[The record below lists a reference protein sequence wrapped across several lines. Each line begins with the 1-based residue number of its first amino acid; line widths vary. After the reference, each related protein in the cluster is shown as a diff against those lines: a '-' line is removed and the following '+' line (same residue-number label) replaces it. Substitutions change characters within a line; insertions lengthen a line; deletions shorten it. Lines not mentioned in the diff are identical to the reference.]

1 MELETDNG
9 REFQIFGPKLPWKHG
24 YIKNIL
30 NLFCLG
36 FLQVSLRSPSSFRLT
51 RQKGKE
57 VDISLIHQKQKMW
70 IDGDEDGD
78 DPQNE
83 NLSNGILTFYNQ
95 LPALIATLDYEI
107 EQF

>member
-1 MELETDNG
+1 M
-9 REFQIFGPKLPWKHG
+9 
-24 YIKNIL
+24 
-30 NLFCLG
+30 
-36 FLQVSLRSPSSFRLT
+36 SLRSPSSFRLT

-70 IDGDEDGD
+70 IDGDEDGG

-95 LPALIATLDYEI
+95 LLALIATLDYEI
-107 EQF
+107 E